1 MTQHNKRDYRR
12 RYVGKVI
19 EYVMVPATTDEALDG
34 IIFDI
39 SKTGMSILTTAQL
52 KEDQKILIKGEISV
66 PSHTATVRWI
76 KQYYNLYYKVGLKF
90 I

>member
-19 EYVMVPATTDEALDG
+19 EFVMVPSSTDEALDG

-39 SKTGMSILTTAQL
+39 SETGLSILTTAQL
-52 KEDQKILIKGEISV
+52 TKDQKILIKGDISS
-66 PSHTATVRWI
+66 PSATASVRWT
-76 KQYYNLYYKVGLKF
+76 KEFYHLYYKVGLQF